1 MDYQQFIAGKHFK
14 SVDAGF
20 DYVCS
25 ESWLFDYQRACVEWA
40 CRRGKAALFL
50 DTGLGKTNCE
60 LAWAR
65 AVAEH
70 TSKPVLILAPLC
82 VSVQIIQEAARFGFD
97 VHGVRDDSEI
107 RETGIYITNY
117 ENMHNIDTGRFSGV
131 VLDESSILK
140 GMAGKMRAM
149 ITDAFRDTPY
159 RLSASATPSP
169 NDYMELG
176 TQCEFLGILSQVEM
190 LATFFIHDGGDTAK
204 WRLKG
209 HGQKK
214 FFEWLASWAVIMRDP
229 SAYGFAKKPE
239 LPPLNI
245 RQVTIDSGITDGLL
259 PKLAQ
264 SLGDRLTAR
273 RDTVAVRCAA
283 AAELANSIDGPVLVW
298 CNLNDES
305 QMLSGSINGAVEVS
319 GSDKPEVKESRI
331 IGFTNNT
338 HRVLVTKPKIA
349 GFGMNWQHCH
359 NMIFVG
365 LSDSWEQY
373 YQAIRRCWR
382 FGQTQTVNV
391 YVVTADIE
399 GMVVENIKRKDDQS
413 DRMMDEMAKIAP
425 LYFKDFSKATR
436 ELASFKCKGIAKLPS
451 WI

>member
-1 MDYQQFIAGKHFK
+1 MDYQDFIQSKHFRAI
-14 SVDAGF
+14 DAGF
-20 DYVCS
+20 THKCS

-40 CRRGKAALFL
+40 CQRGKAALFL

-65 AVAEH
+65 AVAKH
-70 TSKPVLILAPLC
+70 TNMPVLILAPLC
-82 VSVQIIQEAARFGFD
+82 VSVQIIQESARFGFD
-97 VHGVRDDSEI
+97 VHGVRQDKEI
-107 RETGIYITNY
+107 GTQGIFITNY
-117 ENMHNIDTGRFSGV
+117 ENLHNIDTSRFSGV

-140 GMAGKMRAM
+140 GMAGKMRAE
-149 ITDAFRDTPY
+149 ITEAFRYTPY

-176 TQCEFLGILSQVEM
+176 TQCEFLGIMTQTEM

-214 FFEWLASWAVIMRDP
+214 FFEWLASWAVVMRDP
-229 SAYGFAKKPE
+229 SVFGFGKKPD

-245 RQVTIDSGITDGLL
+245 EQVTVESGKTDGLL
-259 PKLAQ
+259 PALAQ
-264 SLGDRLTAR
+264 SLGERLSAR
-273 RDTVAVRCAA
+273 RDTVTMRCEAA
-283 AAELANSIDGPVLVW
+283 AAIANAIDGPVLVW

-305 QMLSGSINGAVEVS
+305 EMLASLIDGAVEVS

-331 IGFTNNT
+331 LGFTNGG

-349 GFGMNWQHCH
+349 GFGMNWQHCR

-382 FGQTQTVNV
+382 FGQTEQVNV
-391 YVVTADIE
+391 FVVTADIE
-399 GMVVENIKRKDDQS
+399 GMVVENIKRKDGQS
-413 DRMMDEMAKIAP
+413 ERMMDEMAKIASS
-425 LYFKDFSKATR
+425 FFTDFSAATKNM
-436 ELASFKCKGIAKLPS
+436 AAYQPKKTAPLPRF
-451 WI
+451 I

>member
-1 MDYQQFIAGKHFK
+1 
-14 SVDAGF
+14 
-20 DYVCS
+20 
-25 ESWLFDYQRACVEWA
+25 
-40 CRRGKAALFL
+40 
-50 DTGLGKTNCE
+50 
-60 LAWAR
+60 
-65 AVAEH
+65 
-70 TSKPVLILAPLC
+70 
-82 VSVQIIQEAARFGFD
+82 
-97 VHGVRDDSEI
+97 
-107 RETGIYITNY
+107 
-117 ENMHNIDTGRFSGV
+117 
-131 VLDESSILK
+131 
-140 GMAGKMRAM
+140 
-149 ITDAFRDTPY
+149 
-159 RLSASATPSP
+159 
-169 NDYMELG
+169 
-176 TQCEFLGILSQVEM
+176 
-190 LATFFIHDGGDTAK
+190 
-204 WRLKG
+204 
-209 HGQKK
+209 
-214 FFEWLASWAVIMRDP
+214 MRDP

-273 RDTVAVRCAA
+273 RDTVAMRCAA

-305 QMLSGSINGAVEVS
+305 QMLAGSINGAVEVS
-319 GSDKPEVKESRI
+319 GSDKPELKESRI

-413 DRMMDEMAKIAP
+413 DRMMDDMASIAKDFFDDYSKASNALRAYKPQMAAP
-425 LYFKDFSKATR
+425 LPKF
-436 ELASFKCKGIAKLPS
+436 I
-451 WI
+451 

>member
-70 TSKPVLILAPLC
+70 TGKPVLILAPLC

-140 GMAGKMRAM
+140 GMAGKMRSM

-229 SAYGFAKKPE
+229 SVFGFDKKPD
-239 LPPLNI
+239 LPPLKI
-245 RQVTIDSGITDGLL
+245 EQVTIDSGITDGLL
-259 PKLAQ
+259 PALAQ
-264 SLGDRLTAR
+264 SLGERLSAR
-273 RDTVAVRCAA
+273 RNTVEDRCQVAA
-283 AAELANSIDGPVLVW
+283 SLANSMNGSVLVW
-298 CNLNDES
+298 CALNDES
-305 QMLSGSINGAVEVS
+305 AKLAAAINGAVEVS
-319 GSDKPEVKESRI
+319 GSDSVDHKESAML
-331 IGFTNNT
+331 GFISGK
-338 HRVLVTKPKIA
+338 HRVLVSKPKIA
-349 GFGMNWQHCH
+349 GFGMNFQHCH

-413 DRMMDEMAKIAP
+413 DRMMDEMASIA
-425 LYFKDFSKATR
+425 KDFFNDYSKASNAL
-436 ELASFKCKGIAKLPS
+436 LAYQPKKSARIPS
-451 WI
+451 WL